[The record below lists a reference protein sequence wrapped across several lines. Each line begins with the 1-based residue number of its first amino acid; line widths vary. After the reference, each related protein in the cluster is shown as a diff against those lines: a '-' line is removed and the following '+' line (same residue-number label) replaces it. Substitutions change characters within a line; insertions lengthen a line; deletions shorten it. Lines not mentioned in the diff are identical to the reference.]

1 MNQGFSSAIASSGAI
16 YLKARGFLLL
26 SNMNSPED
34 IKKLTIPQLTRLAEE
49 IREFLIVNLAK
60 TGGHLAPNLGVVEL
74 TLALHYYFNSPRDKL
89 IWDVGHQAY
98 VHKLLTGRRELF
110 PTLRQYK
117 GLCGFPK
124 MSESAHDV
132 WETGHSST
140 SLSAAMGMAAA
151 RDLKGEKNHVV
162 AVIGDGALTGGM
174 ALEALNHIGHE
185 KKNVIVILNDN
196 EMSIAPNVGAL
207 HNYLGKLRTDSTY
220 KRAKDELEH
229 LLKSIPSVGGKLA
242 QLAERFKDSMKYL
255 LVSGVL
261 FEEFG
266 FTYIGPIDGHN
277 LDLLLD
283 ALKTASQTKGP
294 VLVHAI
300 TKKGKGYAPAEADSV
315 KWHGIGTY
323 KIESGESAKSAPTY
337 TSVFADTMIRLAK
350 EDKRVVAITPAM
362 PAGSGLIKFGKIF
375 PDRLFD
381 VGIAEQHA
389 CTFSAALALQGMKP
403 VYAVY
408 STFLQRAYDQLI
420 HDVARQKCN
429 VVFAVDRAGLVGA
442 DGETHQ
448 GVYDIAFMRAIPHMV
463 IMAPKDENEL
473 QHMMKTALVYDEG
486 PISYRYPRLNV
497 RGVKMDE
504 ELKVLPIG
512 KAEIVSEG
520 KGVAILSFGHIFEI
534 AEQAVQMLRQESIYP
549 MLVNARFCKPLDEEL
564 LIQLA
569 KEGYE
574 LITVEE
580 GSVSGGFGSAVMEFL
595 AQAGYHDTVVTPFG
609 VPDYF
614 VEHGSVKEQRA
625 EVGLTADAIAARVR
639 SSILPSKQ
647 RA

>member
-1 MNQGFSSAIASSGAI
+1 M
-16 YLKARGFLLL
+16 LLTTI
-26 SNMNSPED
+26 NSPED
-34 IKKLTIPQLTRLAEE
+34 LKKCTIPQLYTLASE
-49 IREFLIVNLAK
+49 IRQFLVENLAK

-74 TLALHYYFNSPRDKL
+74 TLALHYVFNSPADKL

-98 VHKLLTGRRELF
+98 VHKILTGRREQF

-124 MSESAHDV
+124 MSESPHDV

-140 SLSAAMGMAAA
+140 SLSAAMGMATA
-151 RDLKGEKNHVV
+151 RDLKKEKNHVV

-185 KKNVIVILNDN
+185 KKNVIVVLNDN

-207 HNYLGKLRTDSTY
+207 HNHLGKLRSAPNY
-220 KRAKDELEH
+220 KRAKEELEH
-229 LLKSIPSVGGKLA
+229 LLKSIPAVGGKLA

-261 FEEFG
+261 FEELG

-277 LDLLLD
+277 IELLLD
-283 ALKTASQTKGP
+283 SLKTAKQTNGP
-294 VLVHAI
+294 VLIHAI

-315 KWHGIGTY
+315 KWHGVGTY
-323 KIESGESAKSAPTY
+323 KIESGATAKSAPTY

-350 EDKRVVAITPAM
+350 EDERIVAVTPAM
-362 PAGSGLIKFGKIF
+362 PAGSGLLKFGELF

-389 CTFSAALALQGMKP
+389 CTFAAGMATQGLKP
-403 VYAVY
+403 VFAVY

-420 HDVARQKCN
+420 HDVARQKLN
-429 VVFAVDRAGLVGA
+429 VIFAVDRAGLVGA

-448 GVYDIAFMRAIPHMV
+448 GMYDIAFMRAIPNMV

-473 QHMMKTALVYDEG
+473 QHMMKTAIEYDAG
-486 PISYRYPRLNV
+486 PISFRYPRLNI

-504 ELKVLPIG
+504 ELKTLPIG
-512 KAEIVSEG
+512 KAEIVREG
-520 KGVAILSFGHIFEI
+520 KGVAILSFGHIFEV
-534 AEQAVQMLRQESIYP
+534 AEQAVDLLHQEGIHP

-564 LIQLA
+564 LFRLA
-569 KEGYE
+569 QEGYDI
-574 LITVEE
+574 ITVEE
-580 GSVSGGFGSAVMEFL
+580 GCAPGGFGSAVLECY
-595 AQAGYHDTVVTPFG
+595 ARAGYHQITVQNIA

-614 VEHGSVKEQRA
+614 VEHGSVKEQRQ
-625 EVGLTADAIAARVR
+625 EVGLTPEMIAARVR
-639 SSILPSKQ
+639 ALLPESKGVVE
-647 RA
+647 A

>member
-1 MNQGFSSAIASSGAI
+1 M
-16 YLKARGFLLL
+16 LLP
-26 SNMNSPED
+26 SINSPEEL
-34 IKKLTIPQLTRLAEE
+34 KKLTIPQLHQFATEIRQFLVKNLAE
-49 IREFLIVNLAK
+49 

-74 TLALHYYFNSPRDKL
+74 TLALHYFFDSPKDKL

-98 VHKLLTGRRELF
+98 VHKLITGRREMF

-124 MSESAHDV
+124 MSESEHDV

-151 RDLKGEKNHVV
+151 RDLKQEKYHVV
-162 AVIGDGALTGGM
+162 GIIGDGALTGGM
-174 ALEALNHIGHE
+174 AFEALNHIGHE
-185 KKNVIVILNDN
+185 KKNVIVVLNDN

-207 HNYLGKLRTDSTY
+207 HNYLGKLRTAHNY
-220 KRAKDELEH
+220 RRAKDELEH
-229 LLKSIPSVGGKLA
+229 ILKSIPAVGGKLA
-242 QLAERFKDSMKYL
+242 HFAERLKDSMKYL

-261 FEEFG
+261 FEELG

-277 LDLLLD
+277 LDLLID
-283 ALKTASQTKGP
+283 SFQTAAHTKGP

-300 TKKGKGYAPAEADSV
+300 TKKGKGYAPAEADST

-323 KIESGESAKSAPTY
+323 KIESGEEIKSKSKAPAY
-337 TSVFADTMIRLAK
+337 TTVFAETMIRLTR
-350 EDKRVVAITPAM
+350 EDQRLVAVTPAM
-362 PAGSGLIKFGKIF
+362 PAGSGLFRYAEVF
-375 PDRLFD
+375 PERMFD

-389 CTFSAALALQGMKP
+389 CTFCAGLATQGMKP

-420 HDVARQKCN
+420 HDVARQKLN
-429 VVFAVDRAGLVGA
+429 VIFAVDRAGLVGA

-448 GVYDIAFMRAIPHMV
+448 GVYDIAFMRAIPNMV
-463 IMAPKDENEL
+463 IMAPKDENEM
-473 QHMMKTALVYDEG
+473 QHMMKTAVAYDDG
-486 PISYRYPRLNV
+486 PISFRYPRGNG

-504 ELKVLPIG
+504 ELRVLPIG
-512 KAEIVSEG
+512 KAEIVKQG

-534 AEQAVQMLRQESIYP
+534 AEQAVEILEREDIHP

-564 LIQLA
+564 LLRLA
-569 KEGYE
+569 QEGYHI
-574 LITVEE
+574 ITVEE
-580 GSVSGGFGSAVMEFL
+580 GAVTGGFGSAVLEFY
-595 AQAGYHDTVVTPFG
+595 AQQGYRDIIVKMIG
-609 VPDYF
+609 IPDYF
-614 VEHGSVKEQRA
+614 VEHGSVKEQRQ
-625 EVGLTADAIAARVR
+625 EVGLTAEGIASHVR
-639 SSILPSKQ
+639 TLTPLNRQ

>member
-1 MNQGFSSAIASSGAI
+1 MLLTTINDPQDLKKCTSQQLHTLAS
-16 YLKARGFLLL
+16 
-26 SNMNSPED
+26 
-34 IKKLTIPQLTRLAEE
+34 E
-49 IREFLIVNLAK
+49 IRQFLVETLSQ

-74 TLALHYYFNSPRDKL
+74 TLALHYVFNSPKDKL

-98 VHKLLTGRRELF
+98 VHKMLTGRREMF

-124 MSESAHDV
+124 MIESPHDV

-140 SLSAAMGMAAA
+140 SLSAAMGMATA
-151 RDLKGEKNHVV
+151 RDLKKEKNHVV

-185 KKNVIVILNDN
+185 RKNVIVVLNDN

-207 HNYLGKLRTDSTY
+207 HNYLGKIRSTENY
-220 KRAKDELEH
+220 QWAKDEVEG
-229 LLKSIPSVGGKLA
+229 LLKSIPAVGGKLA
-242 QLAERFKDSMKYL
+242 SIAERFKDSMKYL

-261 FEEFG
+261 FEELG

-277 LDLLLD
+277 LDLLVD
-283 ALKTASQTKGP
+283 TLKTAKQTKGP
-294 VLVHAI
+294 VLIHAI

-323 KIESGESAKSAPTY
+323 KIESGDTPKSAPTY
-337 TSVFADTMIRLAK
+337 TSVFADTMIELAAEYK
-350 EDKRVVAITPAM
+350 SLVAVTPAM
-362 PAGSGLIKFGKIF
+362 PAGSGLIPFGQKY

-389 CTFSAALALQGMKP
+389 CTFAAGLATQGLKP
-403 VYAVY
+403 VLAIY

-420 HDVARQKCN
+420 HDVARQKLN

-448 GVYDIAFMRAIPHMV
+448 GMYDIAFMRIIPNMV

-473 QHMMKTALVYDEG
+473 RHMMKTAMEYDG
-486 PISYRYPRLNV
+486 PISYRYPRLPA
-497 RGVKMDE
+497 RGVTLDK
-504 ELKVLPIG
+504 ELQAVPIG
-512 KAEIVSEG
+512 KAEIVREG
-520 KGVAILSFGHIFEI
+520 KKVAILSFGHVFEI
-534 AEQAVQMLRQESIYP
+534 AEQAVNQLNAEGIRP

-564 LIQLA
+564 LFRLA
-569 KEGYE
+569 KEGYD
-574 LITVEE
+574 IVTVEE
-580 GSVSGGFGSAVMEFL
+580 GSEMGGFGSAVIECYNR
-595 AQAGYHDTVVTPFG
+595 AGYYGMNVQIVA

-614 VEHGSVKEQRA
+614 VEHGSVKEQRQ
-625 EVGLTADAIAARVR
+625 EVGLTAENIASRVR
-639 SSILPSKQ
+639 ALMPISKGVLE
-647 RA
+647 A

>member
-1 MNQGFSSAIASSGAI
+1 MLLTSINDPQD
-16 YLKARGFLLL
+16 LK
-26 SNMNSPED
+26 
-34 IKKLTIPQLTRLAEE
+34 KCTVPQLYELAGE
-49 IREFLIVNLAK
+49 IRQFLVETLSK

-74 TLALHYYFNSPRDKL
+74 TLALHYMFDSPKDKL

-98 VHKLLTGRRELF
+98 VHKILTGRREMF

-124 MSESAHDV
+124 MKESPHDV

-140 SLSAAMGMAAA
+140 SLSAAMGMATA
-151 RDLKGEKNHVV
+151 RDLKKAKHHVV

-185 KKNVIVILNDN
+185 QKNVIVVLNDN

-207 HNYLGKLRTDSTY
+207 HNYLGKLRSAENY
-220 KRAKDELEH
+220 KRAKGELGH
-229 LLKSIPSVGGKLA
+229 LLKRVPGVGEKLA

-255 LVSGVL
+255 LVPGVL

-277 LDLLLD
+277 LEILLET
-283 ALKTASQTKGP
+283 LKIAKQIKGP
-294 VLVHAI
+294 VLIHAI
-300 TKKGKGYAPAEADSV
+300 TKKGKGYPPAEKDSV

-323 KIESGESAKSAPTY
+323 KIESGDTPKSAPTY
-337 TSVFADTMIRLAK
+337 TSVFADTMIRLAE
-350 EDKRVVAITPAM
+350 EDSRIVAITPAM
-362 PAGSGLIKFGKIF
+362 PAGSGLIPFGQKY

-389 CTFSAALALQGMKP
+389 CTFAAALAAEGLKP
-403 VYAVY
+403 VLAIY

-420 HDVARQKCN
+420 HDVARQKLN

-448 GVYDIAFMRAIPHMV
+448 GVFDIAFMRTVPNMV

-473 QHMMKTALVYDEG
+473 RHMMKTAICYEDG
-486 PISYRYPRLNV
+486 PISYRYPRLPV
-497 RGVKMDE
+497 RGVKLDE
-504 ELKVLPIG
+504 ELQVLPIG
-512 KAEIVSEG
+512 KAEIVREG
-520 KGVAILSFGHIFEI
+520 EHVVILSFGHVFEL
-534 AEQAVQMLRQESIYP
+534 AEQAAGQLEAEGYRP
-549 MLVNARFCKPLDEEL
+549 MLVNARFCKPLDEAL
-564 LIQLA
+564 LLRLA
-569 KEGYE
+569 REGYK
-574 LITVEE
+574 IVTVEE
-580 GSVSGGFGSAVMEFL
+580 GAQMGGFGSAVLEFL
-595 AQAGYHDTVVTPFG
+595 SQAGFHDVPVDIVG

-614 VEHGSVKEQRA
+614 VEHGSVKEQRR
-625 EVGLTADAIAARVR
+625 EVGLTAEAIAARVR
-639 SSILPSKQ
+639 AWMPVKKGVLE
-647 RA
+647 A

>member
-1 MNQGFSSAIASSGAI
+1 MLLTTINDPQD
-16 YLKARGFLLL
+16 LKKCKQ
-26 SNMNSPED
+26 S
-34 IKKLTIPQLTRLAEE
+34 QLYTLAKE
-49 IREFLIVNLAK
+49 IRQFLVETLSK

-74 TLALHYYFNSPRDKL
+74 TLALHYVFDSPRDKI

-98 VHKLLTGRRELF
+98 VHKMLTGRRDMF

-124 MSESAHDV
+124 MVESPHDV

-140 SLSAAMGMAAA
+140 SLSAAMGMATA
-151 RDLKGEKNHVV
+151 RDLKKEKNHVV

-185 KKNVIVILNDN
+185 RKNVIVVLNDN

-207 HNYLGKLRTDSTY
+207 HNYLGKLRSAENY
-220 KRAKDELEH
+220 KWAKEELES
-229 LLKSIPSVGGKLA
+229 LLKSIPAVGGKLA
-242 QLAERFKDSMKYL
+242 NIAERFKDSMKYL

-261 FEEFG
+261 FEELG

-277 LDLLLD
+277 LELLLD
-283 ALKTASQTKGP
+283 TMKTAKQTKGP
-294 VLVHAI
+294 VLIHAI

-323 KIESGESAKSAPTY
+323 KIESGDTPKSAPTY
-337 TSVFADTMIRLAK
+337 TSIFADTMMKLAD
-350 EDKRVVAITPAM
+350 EDDRIVAITPAM
-362 PAGSGLIKFGKIF
+362 PAGSGLIPFGQKF

-389 CTFSAALALQGMKP
+389 CTFAAGLATQGLKP
-403 VYAVY
+403 VLAIY

-420 HDVARQKCN
+420 HDVARQKLN

-448 GVYDIAFMRAIPHMV
+448 GMYDIAFMRAIPNMV

-473 QHMMKTALVYDEG
+473 RHMMKTASKYDGG
-486 PISYRYPRLNV
+486 PISYRYPRLPV
-497 RGVKMDE
+497 RGVALDE
-504 ELKVLPIG
+504 ELQVLPIG
-512 KAEIVSEG
+512 KAEIVQEG
-520 KGVAILSFGHIFEI
+520 KHVAILSFGHVFEI
-534 AEQAVQMLRQESIYP
+534 AEQAASQLRREGMEP

-564 LIQLA
+564 LLRLA
-569 KEGYE
+569 KEGYH
-574 LITVEE
+574 IVTVEE
-580 GSVSGGFGSAVMEFL
+580 GCEMGGFGSAVLECL
-595 AQAGYHDTVVTPFG
+595 NGLGYYDGNVQIVA

-614 VEHGSVKEQRA
+614 VEHGSVKEQRQ
-625 EVGLTADAIAARVR
+625 EVGLTAENIVSRVR
-639 SSILPSKQ
+639 ALMPVSKGVVE
-647 RA
+647 A